1 MIFARWVTGLLAAW
15 CWSVWGSRS
24 GCDIK
29 SLKDADTHL
38 INLEQG
44 WASTAYKNGR
54 NKLSGKKRNTRSWN
68 AFFICT
74 CPKGKHVPVDL
85 NWAWTLTPDGNP
97 RTPPTF
103 CTECPLNCLQLKQ
116 IRAGDEVFR
125 LFSKWSKT
133 PQNWSCNHG
142 DVVGLANKWFHAQG
156 AGGEKDYDSN
166 SGRKALAG
174 WLSELNT
181 PYPEGFEIHG
191 DLYDVWSQNYQP
203 TLPYS
208 DFSRRVQSPDARI
221 ATTALRRFA

>member
-44 WASTAYKNGR
+44 WASTQQTA
-54 NKLSGKKRNTRSWN
+54 LANT
-68 AFFICT
+68 C
-74 CPKGKHVPVDL
+74 PVDL